1 VRKAS
6 LVLLLMLGLLV
17 PVCGQRA
24 QIIVSAAA
32 SLTDVLTGLQPGAE
46 SFIGARVLFN
56 FGGSGAL
63 RRQIEEGAPVDV
75 FFSAAAEDM
84 DRLEKQ
90 GLIVTSTRRDSLSN
104 SIVLIG
110 SASLSPV
117 GADGLRALLASSEF
131 LAIGNP
137 DSVPAGRYAVQA
149 LTTFELLSTV
159 DRKLVLGGSVREV
172 LQYVLSGSA
181 PLGIVFITD
190 ALSLKPGSPVRQL
203 FVFPGDATKTP
214 ILYPVAVVSASR
226 NRETARRMVEFFQGS
241 AARQAFR
248 SAGFIVKNE

>member
-1 VRKAS
+1 
-6 LVLLLMLGLLV
+6 
-17 PVCGQRA
+17 
-24 QIIVSAAA
+24 
-32 SLTDVLTGLQPGAE
+32 
-46 SFIGARVLFN
+46 
-56 FGGSGAL
+56 
-63 RRQIEEGAPVDV
+63 
-75 FFSAAAEDM
+75 M

-90 GLIVTSTRRDSLSN
+90 GLIVTSTRRDTLSN

-110 SASLSPV
+110 SAAMSPV

-149 LTTFELLSTV
+149 LTTFGLLSTV

-181 PLGIVFITD
+181 PLGIVFVTD
-190 ALSLKPGSPVRQL
+190 VLSLKPGSPVRQL
-203 FVFPGDATKTP
+203 FLFPGDATKTS

-226 NRETARRMVEFFQGS
+226 NGETARRMVEFFQGS

-248 SAGFIVKNE
+248 SAGFMVKNE